1 MLFKKQTISKLT
13 STGSKLSERTNLLIS
28 KDVEKLKTE
37 ELAFLIRE
45 QIGTGIC
52 ILIAINKLK
61 QEKINISMLHRNAKS
76 EAQRELIREL
86 VLLDNWNWDSNS
98 IANQQLKEILG
109 IKIDYL
115 NLPKELKDKFKNYE
129 PQDLIWNE
137 KSIQNFNSYMN
148 DSRVGVFAGY
158 NMVTR
163 LKRAILNGNYVN
175 YRFDREVYKIQ
186 TIEKFEELIV
196 KKLNCND
203 ELLEL
208 LNNENEMKDY

>member
-1 MLFKKQTISKLT
+1 MFFKKQTISKLT
-13 STGSKLSERTNLLIS
+13 TTGSKLSERAKELVNKNIELLQ
-28 KDVEKLKTE
+28 LN

-45 QIGTGIC
+45 YIGTGIC
-52 ILIAINKLK
+52 IPIAVNKLR
-61 QEKINISMLHRNAKS
+61 QQNIEISMLHRNTKS
-76 EAQRELIREL
+76 ENQRELIREL
-86 VLLDNWNWDSNS
+86 VLLDNWYWDSNS

-109 IKIDYL
+109 NKIDYL
-115 NLPKELKDKFKNYE
+115 NLSKELKDKFKKYE
-129 PQDLIWNE
+129 PQDLNWNE

-148 DSRVGVFAGY
+148 DSRMGVFAGY

-175 YRFDREVYKIQ
+175 YQCDGEVYKIQ
-186 TIEKFEELIV
+186 TVDKFEELII

-208 LNNENEMKDY
+208 LNNENEMKD

>member
-1 MLFKKQTISKLT
+1 MLFNKQTISKLT
-13 STGSKLSERTNLLIS
+13 STGSKLSERTNLLVS
-28 KDVEKLKTE
+28 KDIDKLKTE

-61 QEKINISMLHRNAKS
+61 QEEINISMLHRNAKA
-76 EAQRELIREL
+76 ETQRELIREL
-86 VLLDNWNWDSNS
+86 ILLDNWYWDSNS

-109 IKIDYL
+109 KNIDYL
-115 NLPKELKDKFKNYE
+115 NLPKELKDKFKNYK

-148 DSRVGVFAGY
+148 DSRMGVFAGY
-158 NMVTR
+158 NMVIR

-175 YRFDREVYKIQ
+175 YQFDEEVYKIQ

-208 LNNENEMKDY
+208 LNNENEMKD